1 MKPSVQSLAA
11 PSHSA
16 THPPTQPDEPVVRP
30 VRVPR
35 PVGSLPEGFSAG
47 HERAR
52 ENPFMKVL
60 GVRWAQYMART
71 FLDAFVGARFV
82 VSRDQT
88 IETRNEKHTTKRI
101 RRDFARVDA
110 R

>member
-52 ENPFMKVL
+52 ENPFMYKL
-60 GVRWAQYMART
+60 GVRWAHIVAKCIVESIVLASG
-71 FLDAFVGARFV
+71 FVCAF
-82 VSRDQT
+82 
-88 IETRNEKHTTKRI
+88 K
-101 RRDFARVDA
+101 
-110 R
+110 

>member
-60 GVRWAQYMART
+60 GVRWAHIVAKWIVGSILLASG
-71 FLDAFVGARFV
+71 FVCAF
-82 VSRDQT
+82 
-88 IETRNEKHTTKRI
+88 K
-101 RRDFARVDA
+101 
-110 R
+110 

>member
-60 GVRWAQYMART
+60 GVRWAH
-71 FLDAFVGARFV
+71 FVA
-82 VSRDQT
+82 
-88 IETRNEKHTTKRI
+88 KRI
-101 RRDFARVDA
+101 VGSIVLGSSFVCVFK
-110 R
+110 

>member
-60 GVRWAQYMART
+60 GVRWVEYMART

-82 VSRDQT
+82 LSRDRV
-88 IETRNEKHTTKRI
+88 IETRNE
-101 RRDFARVDA
+101 
-110 R
+110 